1 MKTEIKTVRK
11 IVLKTGYKIIYSYF
25 KKKMSF
31 IKVKDP
37 RKREELIR
45 DFIETRKRIK
55 DNFIAKKVGEIEY
68 QTGLTK
74 LFKPV
79 TETQKATAEK
89 ITQELLP
96 IKEGI
101 EKLPGAISE
110 AGQSLSFP
118 AYPALEMSEE
128 ELIKIGPIARKYIQ
142 SNLGRATTKAGLY
155 SEDDNS
161 KIGYRPVKIENDD
174 IIIDDER
181 FKGTVGLWELI
192 TSNNIPEKGKYGAED
207 LAGYI
212 TIMHITKATYDKNNK
227 RVGGKNNKMNNLI
240 KPLVK
245 ALEEDKSGN
254 KLITEINKHFG
265 FKEETDEEE
274 EEYEVP
280 ASIPFTPTK
289 GTGLSVAGHSLSV
302 AGQGLKILPSD
313 PNALIDRFDLLFSS
327 KKAGHTG
334 VRNEIVSILDE
345 LKRQGVLKTN
355 EYKKLNSLIKK

>member
-1 MKTEIKTVRK
+1 
-11 IVLKTGYKIIYSYF
+11 
-25 KKKMSF
+25 MSF

-55 DNFIAKKVGEIEY
+55 DNFIAKKVGEAEY

-79 TETQKATAEK
+79 TETQKTTAKEITEAQKAAAEK

-110 AGQSLSFP
+110 GFP
-118 AYPALEMSEE
+118 ALGMTEE

-142 SNLGRATTKAGLY
+142 SILGRATTKAGLY
-155 SEDDNS
+155 SEDDNL

-181 FKGTVGLWELI
+181 FKGTDGLWKLI
-192 TSNNIPEKGKYGAED
+192 TSKDIPDITEYGAED

-227 RVGGKNNKMNNLI
+227 RVGGNDKMNKLI

-254 KLITEINKHFG
+254 KLVTEINKHFG
-265 FKEETDEEE
+265 IEEDEYVE
-274 EEYEVP
+274 P
-280 ASIPFTPTK
+280 ATIPLTPTIGK
-289 GTGLSVAGHSLSV
+289 GLSV

-327 KKAGHTG
+327 QKAGHTG

>member
-1 MKTEIKTVRK
+1 
-11 IVLKTGYKIIYSYF
+11 
-25 KKKMSF
+25 MSF

-55 DNFIAKKVGEIEY
+55 DNFVAKKVGESEY

-79 TETQKATAEK
+79 TETQKATTKEITDAQKATAEK
-89 ITQELLP
+89 ITSELLP

-101 EKLPGAISE
+101 EKLPGAIS
-110 AGQSLSFP
+110 FP
-118 AYPALEMSEE
+118 TFPALELTEE
-128 ELIKIGPIARKYIQ
+128 ELMKIGPIARKYIQ
-142 SNLGRATTKAGLY
+142 SNLGRTTTRAGIY
-155 SEDDNS
+155 SEDDNL
-161 KIGYRPVKIENDD
+161 KIGYRPVKIENDN
-174 IIIDDER
+174 IIIDDEK
-181 FKGTVGLWELI
+181 FKGTPGLWELI
-192 TSNNIPEKGKYGAED
+192 TSNNIPEKEKYNATD
-207 LAGYI
+207 LREYI

-227 RVGGKNNKMNNLI
+227 HIGGKNNKMNNLI
-240 KPLVK
+240 KPLVI
-245 ALEEDKSGN
+245 ALEKGGGD
-254 KLITEINKHFG
+254 KLIKEINKHFG
-265 FKEETDEEE
+265 FEEETDEEE
-274 EEYEVP
+274 EYEEEYTL
-280 ASIPFTPTK
+280 SPTK
-289 GTGLSVAGHSLSV
+289 GT
-302 AGQGLKILPSD
+302 GLKILPSD

>member
-1 MKTEIKTVRK
+1 
-11 IVLKTGYKIIYSYF
+11 
-25 KKKMSF
+25 MSF

-79 TETQKATAEK
+79 TETQKATAKEITEAQKAATEK

-110 AGQSLSFP
+110 GFP
-118 AYPALEMSEE
+118 ALGMTEE

-155 SEDDNS
+155 SEDDNL

-181 FKGTVGLWELI
+181 FKGTVGLWKLI
-192 TSNNIPEKGKYGAED
+192 TSKDIPDKTEYGAKD
-207 LAGYI
+207 LADYI

-227 RVGGKNNKMNNLI
+227 RVGGNDKMNKLI
-240 KPLVK
+240 KPFVK
-245 ALEEDKSGN
+245 ILEKDGGEGLIDK
-254 KLITEINKHFG
+254 IDEHFG
-265 FKEETDEEE
+265 NEE
-274 EEYEVP
+274 EEYEEE
-280 ASIPFTPTK
+280 ALYPFTPTK
-289 GTGLSVAGHSLSV
+289 GTGLSV

>member
-1 MKTEIKTVRK
+1 
-11 IVLKTGYKIIYSYF
+11 
-25 KKKMSF
+25 MSF

-79 TETQKATAEK
+79 TETQKATAKEITEAQKAATEK

-110 AGQSLSFP
+110 GFP
-118 AYPALEMSEE
+118 ALGMTEE

-155 SEDDNS
+155 SEDDNL

-181 FKGTVGLWELI
+181 FKGTDGLWKLI
-192 TSNNIPEKGKYGAED
+192 TSKDIPDKTEYGAKD
-207 LAGYI
+207 LADYI
-212 TIMHITKATYDKNNK
+212 TIMHITKATYHKNNK
-227 RVGGKNNKMNNLI
+227 RVGGNDKMNKLI
-240 KPLVK
+240 KPFVK
-245 ALEEDKSGN
+245 ALEKDGGEGLIDK
-254 KLITEINKHFG
+254 IEEHFG
-265 FKEETDEEE
+265 NEEE
-274 EEYEVP
+274 VTNEYEEAALYP
-280 ASIPFTPTK
+280 LTPTK
-289 GTGLSVAGHSLSV
+289 GTGLSVAGQGLSV

-327 KKAGHTG
+327 QKAGHTG

>member
-1 MKTEIKTVRK
+1 
-11 IVLKTGYKIIYSYF
+11 
-25 KKKMSF
+25 MSF

-55 DNFIAKKVGEIEY
+55 DNFIAKKVGEAEY

-79 TETQKATAEK
+79 TETQKATTEK

-101 EKLPGAISE
+101 EKLPGAIKE
-110 AGQSLSFP
+110 AGQSLSEGFP
-118 AYPALEMSEE
+118 ALGMTEE

-155 SEDDNS
+155 SEDDNL

-174 IIIDDER
+174 IIIDDTP
-181 FKGTVGLWELI
+181 FKGTVGLWKLI
-192 TSNNIPEKGKYGAED
+192 TSKDIPDKTEYNAED

-227 RVGGKNNKMNNLI
+227 RVGGNDKMNKLI

-245 ALEEDKSGN
+245 ALEKDKSGN

-265 FKEETDEEE
+265 FEDEEEYEE
-274 EEYEVP
+274 EEYEE
-280 ASIPFTPTK
+280 AATIPFTPTK
-289 GTGLSVAGHSLSV
+289 GTGLP
-302 AGQGLKILPSD
+302 KILPSD

>member
-1 MKTEIKTVRK
+1 
-11 IVLKTGYKIIYSYF
+11 
-25 KKKMSF
+25 MSF

-37 RKREELIR
+37 KKREELIR

-55 DNFIAKKVGEIEY
+55 DNFIAKKVGEAEY

-79 TETQKATAEK
+79 TETQKATTEK

-101 EKLPGAISE
+101 EKLPGVISE
-110 AGQSLSFP
+110 VGQRL
-118 AYPALEMSEE
+118 PALGMTEE

-142 SNLGRATTKAGLY
+142 LNLGRATTKAGLY
-155 SEDDNS
+155 SEDDNL

-174 IIIDDER
+174 IIIDDTP

-192 TSNNIPEKGKYGAED
+192 TSKDIPDKTEYSAED

-227 RVGGKNNKMNNLI
+227 RVGGNDKMNKLI

-265 FKEETDEEE
+265 FEE
-274 EEYEVP
+274 EEYDEEEYEEAATTP
-280 ASIPFTPTK
+280 PTK
-289 GTGLSVAGHSLSV
+289 GTGLP
-302 AGQGLKILPSD
+302 KILPSD

-355 EYKKLNSLIKK
+355 EYKKINSLIKK

>member
-1 MKTEIKTVRK
+1 
-11 IVLKTGYKIIYSYF
+11 
-25 KKKMSF
+25 MSF

-55 DNFIAKKVGEIEY
+55 DNFIAKKVGEAEY

-79 TETQKATAEK
+79 TETQKATTKEITEAQKAAAEK

-110 AGQSLSFP
+110 GFP
-118 AYPALEMSEE
+118 ALGMTEE

-155 SEDDNS
+155 SEDDNL

-174 IIIDDER
+174 IIINDER
-181 FKGTVGLWELI
+181 FKGTPGLWELI
-192 TSNNIPEKGKYGAED
+192 TSKDIPDKTEYSAED
-207 LAGYI
+207 LASYI

-227 RVGGKNNKMNNLI
+227 RVGGNDKMNKLI

-245 ALEEDKSGN
+245 ALEKGGGEGLIDK
-254 KLITEINKHFG
+254 IEEHFG
-265 FKEETDEEE
+265 FEEEE
-274 EEYEVP
+274 EEYDEEEYEED
-280 ASIPFTPTK
+280 ALIPFTPTK
-289 GTGLSVAGHSLSV
+289 GTGLKRSRELRRAKPVSNA
-302 AGQGLKILPSD
+302 AKRRPKILPSD

-327 KKAGHTG
+327 QKAGHTG

-355 EYKKLNSLIKK
+355 EYKKLNSLI

>member
-1 MKTEIKTVRK
+1 
-11 IVLKTGYKIIYSYF
+11 
-25 KKKMSF
+25 MSF

-118 AYPALEMSEE
+118 AYPALEMTEE

-155 SEDDNS
+155 SEDDNL

-181 FKGTVGLWELI
+181 FKGTDGLWELI

-227 RVGGKNNKMNNLI
+227 RVGGKNNKTNNLI

-265 FKEETDEEE
+265 FEE

-289 GTGLSVAGHSLSV
+289 GTGLNEV
-302 AGQGLKILPSD
+302 GQGLKILPSD